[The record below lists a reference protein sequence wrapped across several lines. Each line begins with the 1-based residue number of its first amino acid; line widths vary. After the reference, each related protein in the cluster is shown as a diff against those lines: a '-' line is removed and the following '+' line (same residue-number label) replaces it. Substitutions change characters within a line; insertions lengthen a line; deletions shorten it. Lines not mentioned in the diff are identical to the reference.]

1 MDGPR
6 AWDERLSVGVELTD
20 VGEAY
25 RLELRNGVLV
35 HRAAAADGADLVLRM
50 TRAALPGLLLGR
62 TDGVTLDGDP
72 AVLGRLMAVL
82 DAPDPDFAIVT
93 P

>member
-1 MDGPR
+1 MDGIT
-6 AWDERLSVGVELTD
+6 V
-20 VGEAY
+20 
-25 RLELRNGVLV
+25 
-35 HRAAAADGADLVLRM
+35 
-50 TRAALPGLLLGR
+50 
-62 TDGVTLDGDP
+62 DGDP

>member
-1 MDGPR
+1 MARSG
-6 AWDERLSVGVELTD
+6 
-20 VGEAY
+20 
-25 RLELRNGVLV
+25 
-35 HRAAAADGADLVLRM
+35 
-50 TRAALPGLLLGR
+50 LPGLLAGS
-62 TDGVTLDGDP
+62 TAGIVYEGDV